1 MIKSTSSNVSGG
13 TRPQPAGPLPGG
25 TDFDAKLDSCNH
37 RRAQNPVEKSKS
49 ELGQVQEQ
57 AYNLDVEHVTNYK
70 AISALSSLTHK
81 YPSSKLLG
89 LISPLLKR
97 HEAAFQARYA
107 ADLKL
112 PFSNDMLVVFKREL
126 RSNRANVKD
135 DNKLFKAVVD
145 AIREVPNSRYRD
157 EVLDILGPVAKR
169 RNSPIPSQANKR
181 AFER

>member
-70 AISALSSLTHK
+70 AISAL
-81 YPSSKLLG
+81 
-89 LISPLLKR
+89 LKR

-145 AIREVPNSRYRD
+145 AIRQVPNSRYRD